1 MTTDAQ
7 QGRAGMRGATWKQL
21 AAEGASVWLDGSV
34 RPPAG
39 SGGAAPG
46 GPGRATAPRTA
57 EQLVAGGWVTGLV
70 LGPEALADSVVLP
83 SQRALLRDL
92 ASLEVS
98 PQGAVR
104 RLSAHR
110 AREACDLL
118 GRVYEET
125 GGRDGY
131 VSVDLPVWSPADPAV
146 LLAEARTLWWL
157 VDRPN
162 LLVRIPAT
170 EAGLAAIVGC
180 LADGIGVDVAPLV
193 TVESYRQVLEAFDE
207 GLERAR
213 AAGRR
218 LDRIAALTSFAV
230 RKVDTEVDARLAVL
244 PGANSAALRG
254 RTGPALARVVYRL
267 REEHLDRARWRSLA
281 AAGARPHRLAWL
293 ACGAPPGPAADQAG
307 AGAGGRY
314 LGALLAEGVVHVLP
328 PDLLAGLEEE
338 VPLFGDMLSGRYVS
352 AQRDLE
358 GLVAAGVPL
367 AEVTDELGVRYP
379 ADFARA
385 WSRLLAATAAG
396 LRPAEG

>member
-1 MTTDAQ
+1 
-7 QGRAGMRGATWKQL
+7 MRGATWKQL

-39 SGGAAPG
+39 PGGAAPG
-46 GPGRATAPRTA
+46 GPGRAPAPRSA
-57 EQLVAGGWVTGLV
+57 EELVAGGWVTGLV
-70 LGPEALADSVVLP
+70 LGPEALTDSVGSP

-92 ASLEVS
+92 ASLEVT

-125 GGRDGY
+125 GGLDGY

-193 TVESYRQVLEAFDE
+193 TVESYRRVLDAFDD

-230 RKVDTEVDARLAVL
+230 RKVDTEVDARLAAL
-244 PGANSAALRG
+244 PGTNSAALRG

-293 ACGAPPGPAADQAG
+293 ACGTPPEQPAG
-307 AGAGGRY
+307 SGGRY

-328 PDLLAGLEEE
+328 ADLLAGLEEE
-338 VPLFGDMLSGRYVS
+338 VPLFGDMLSGRFVS

-385 WSRLLAATAAG
+385 WSRLLAATTAG

>member
-1 MTTDAQ
+1 MTTDTQ

-34 RPPAG
+34 RPAAARPD
-39 SGGAAPG
+39 GAAPG
-46 GPGRATAPRTA
+46 GTGRAPAPRTA
-57 EQLVAGGWVTGLV
+57 EELVAGGWVTGLV
-70 LGPEALADSVVLP
+70 LGPEALADSVDSP

-118 GRVYEET
+118 GRVYEES
-125 GGRDGY
+125 GGQDGY
-131 VSVDLPVWSPADPAV
+131 VSVDLPVWSPADPAA

-180 LADGIGVDVAPLV
+180 LADGIGVDVAPLL
-193 TVESYRQVLEAFDE
+193 TVESYRRVLDAFDE

-230 RKVDTEVDARLAVL
+230 RKVDAEVDARLAEL
-244 PGANSAALRG
+244 PGATSAALRG
-254 RTGPALARVVYRL
+254 RIGPALARVVYRL

-293 ACGAPPGPAADQAG
+293 ACGTPPEPQAG
-307 AGAGGRY
+307 AGSGGRY

-328 PDLLAGLEEE
+328 AELLAGLEEE
-338 VPLFGDMLSGRYVS
+338 VPLFGDMLSGRFVS

-367 AEVTDELGVRYP
+367 AEVTDELGTRYP

-385 WSRLLAATAAG
+385 WSRLLAATTAG
-396 LRPAEG
+396 LRPAQG